1 MKNWNEFKKELLKDP
16 AIKQD
21 YKKLEPEY
29 KLARDILRA
38 RLNKK
43 LTQTELAKK
52 AGVSQVIIA
61 RLESGTSNP
70 TVETINKVAGVLG
83 KELKLVGSS

>member
-1 MKNWNEFKKELLKDP
+1 MKNWNEFKKELLKNP
-16 AIKQD
+16 AVKQD

-29 KLARDILRA
+29 KLARDILKA

-61 RLESGTSNP
+61 RLESGASNP
-70 TVETINKVAGVLG
+70 TVETVNKVAGVLG

>member
-1 MKNWNEFKKELLKDP
+1 MKNWQIFKQELLKNP

-21 YKKLEPEY
+21 YDKLAPEY
-29 KLARDILRA
+29 KLASELLRA

-43 LTQTELAKK
+43 LTQTDLAKK

-61 RLESGTSNP
+61 RLESGQTNP
-70 TVETINKVAGVLG
+70 TIETVNKVSRVLG
-83 KELKLVGSS
+83 KRLKLVGS